1 LASRIRLDCGVVLYF
16 SPNVTV
22 RTDTGKNDIFKATEN
37 VITQSPVEEKSTAT
51 TIPFSRIM
59 NLIMPLL
66 AWTGE
71 GYENGLGCF
80 IPVVIFY
87 YHRFQMAQI

>member
-1 LASRIRLDCGVVLYF
+1 LWSGPYF

-22 RTDTGKNDIFKATEN
+22 EQILVKRYFKATTEN

-51 TIPFSRIM
+51 TTLFK
-59 NLIMPLL
+59 NNEFDYAELL

-71 GYENGLGCF
+71 GYENGLG
-80 IPVVIFY
+80 
-87 YHRFQMAQI
+87 